1 MTRMS
6 RNPVSSRGRPALV
19 AALALVAAAALATP
33 AAAQQAGSEDMNL
46 LHDRCIAYV
55 RQHPQEGLDKAKI
68 WREQGGGFWAD
79 HCVAT
84 ALFVLRDFA
93 GAGKRFEALATAM
106 MAMPASQRAVTLDQA
121 GQAWLD
127 ANEFARAKADF
138 DAAIALNGEDP
149 DLLIDRAEAYAA
161 MQKYWEAIDD
171 LNRCVELA
179 PKRAEPYIYRA
190 SAYRSVDA
198 LDLAFEDVERGLA
211 LAPDSAL
218 GLLER
223 GNLRRLKGDTAGAR
237 KDWQRVAKL
246 EPQGPAAT
254 AAKINLDRLGSKD
267 AKPESPPPGKLP

>member
-1 MTRMS
+1 MS
-6 RNPVSSRGRPALV
+6 RSPASNSGRALA
-19 AALALVAAAALATP
+19 AALALLAGAALAAP
-33 AAAQQAGSEDMNL
+33 ATAQRAGAEDMNL
-46 LHDRCIAYV
+46 LHDRCIAFV
-55 RQHPQEGLDKAKI
+55 REHPKEGLDKAKI

-93 GAGKRFEALATAM
+93 GAAKRFEALATAM
-106 MAMPASQRAVTLDQA
+106 MAMPAPQRAVTLDQA

-138 DAAIALNGEDP
+138 DAAIAINGEDP

-161 MQKYWEAIDD
+161 MNQYWDAIDD
-171 LNRCVELA
+171 LNRCIELA

-198 LDLAFEDVERGLA
+198 LDLAFEDVERGLK
-211 LAPDSAL
+211 LAPDSVL

-223 GNLRRLKGDTAGAR
+223 GNLRRLKGDIAGAR
-237 KDWQRVAKL
+237 TDWQRVEKLDPKGAAAK
-246 EPQGPAAT
+246 
-254 AAKINLDRLGSKD
+254 AAKINLARLGTKD
-267 AKPESPPPGKLP
+267 EAKPETALPRKLP